1 MKKKHS
7 RKKRSAKVE
16 EENKLV
22 NKTEVDESKTDSN
35 ENESD
40 SNENEVDSNE
50 NESGFNESNSETD
63 VSNSEREENK
73 QDDEEN
79 VNSVNEEN
87 VDYDDSDEDDDEPL
101 TFKDKLFDV
110 GFTVLSVIVTIILI
124 LAIIYVFNGLKK
136 HLILDESSGAKTYE
150 GYIAEKNDVFEK
162 RYDTYFLD
170 EGKLFP
176 QYYVESAIYN
186 QFVDEEQSKIGKFTK
201 DYMDIDKSF
210 DTFNIAPSKGN
221 VENIECAYV
230 NSDTLIEDLEA
241 RFGSSVK
248 FNLDD
253 SLLYTFT
260 YKNLIL
266 CEDNTL
272 ELYLNDDGVSEA
284 STDKYRIV
292 FEDLDKTGLY
302 AIPQLDYKSSV
313 LLSKEST
320 EIITGVGL
328 DDKFGGI
335 IVSLDFTCKPKYYEG
350 MLFNV
355 GSVKIYDK
363 DSDALLVELTIKG
376 VQSRLFSMINPFK
389 PFEYSNLRKYGLQ

>member
-22 NKTEVDESKTDSN
+22 NKTEVDESKSGTD
-35 ENESD
+35 EIESD
-40 SNENEVDSNE
+40 SNEINSEVDVGIS
-50 NESGFNESNSETD
+50 ES
-63 VSNSEREENK
+63 EENK

-79 VNSVNEEN
+79 VNSTNEQN
-87 VDYDDSDEDDDEPL
+87 VDCDDSDEDDDEPL
-101 TFKDKLFDV
+101 TFKEKLFDV

-363 DSDALLVELTIKG
+363 DSDALLVELAIKG

>member
-22 NKTEVDESKTDSN
+22 NKTEVDESKSGTD
-35 ENESD
+35 EIESD
-40 SNENEVDSNE
+40 SNEIESDSNE
-50 NESGFNESNSETD
+50 INSEVD
-63 VSNSEREENK
+63 VGISESEENK

-87 VDYDDSDEDDDEPL
+87 VDCNDSDEDDDEPL
-101 TFKDKLFDV
+101 TYKDKLLNI
-110 GFTVLSVIVTIILI
+110 GFSVLSIIITILII

-221 VENIECAYV
+221 VENIECDYV

-335 IVSLDFTCKPKYYEG
+335 IVSLEFTCKPKYYEG